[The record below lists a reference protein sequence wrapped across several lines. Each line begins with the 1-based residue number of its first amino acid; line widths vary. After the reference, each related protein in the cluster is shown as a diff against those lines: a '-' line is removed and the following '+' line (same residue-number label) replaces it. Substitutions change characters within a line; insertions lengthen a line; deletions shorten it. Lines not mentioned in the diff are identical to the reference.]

1 MNEAENRAV
10 TRFLRYAAVDT
21 QSSDTSTATPS
32 TAKQLVLAE
41 LLIKELKEF
50 GIEDARIGT
59 GGMVYASIPATAG
72 CEAAPAIGFIAHM
85 DTSPDAAGDS
95 VKPKIVRYEGGDVV
109 LNADLGIVFSADQ
122 FPEIAKYKGQE
133 IIFTDGTT
141 LLGADDKAGI
151 AAVMEM
157 VSFITQHPEVPHA
170 KLCIAFT
177 PDEEVDR
184 GTENFDLN
192 EFGAQYAYTFDGG
205 ELGGLEFENFNAA
218 TATVTVQGVGVHPG
232 YAKDKMINAVRCA
245 SEFIAQLPSEM
256 SPECTSGREGFLHP
270 HHVAGSVTQAEI
282 SILIRD
288 HDDILFEEKKTLL
301 TDILRKMQQKHPK
314 AVFSMKIEDSY
325 RNMRCYIDRAPK
337 VLDIVRTAYRDVGLE
352 PQEEPI
358 RGGTDGA
365 ALSAR
370 GLPCPNIFA
379 GGLNFHGIFE
389 CLPVPSLMK
398 SAEVAVRLAELS
410 AKVHSLK

>member
-10 TRFLRYAAVDT
+10 TRFLRYVAVDT
-21 QSSDTSTATPS
+21 QSSDASTATPS

-157 VSFITQHPEVPHA
+157 VSFITQHPEVPRA

-177 PDEEVDR
+177 PDEEVGR

-270 HHVAGSVTQAEI
+270 HHVAGSVTEAEI

-325 RNMRCYIDRAPK
+325 RNMRCYIDRARRFSILFARHTVTS
-337 VLDIVRTAYRDVGLE
+337 VLSRRKSRSEAEPTVPRFQPAVCRVRTFLRAD
-352 PQEEPI
+352 
-358 RGGTDGA
+358 
-365 ALSAR
+365 
-370 GLPCPNIFA
+370 
-379 GGLNFHGIFE
+379 
-389 CLPVPSLMK
+389 
-398 SAEVAVRLAELS
+398 
-410 AKVHSLK
+410 